1 MRFVTAALGNGRADG
16 LDRHMNVVF
25 YLLVLIPVMVAGW
38 NGVPTYQG
46 VLNEQTVSIPAA
58 GLSAGMPVELTEGD
72 QVYSGTVEKVDKS
85 WATVRVDAPDG
96 EVTVRVPGQRA
107 MAAVGQGAL
116 DGAKAAVELALSL
129 VGTMTLFLGLMKVV
143 DAAGGLQVMAR
154 WIRPVMVKLFPDI
167 PSEHPAMSAMVMNL
181 AANVLGLGNAATP
194 FGIKAMQELETLNRT
209 PGTATN
215 AMVLF
220 LAINTAGVAVLPTGV
235 IAIRAALG
243 STDPAAILLPT
254 LLGTF
259 VHTIAAVLICKAL
272 QRFSPGGA
280 PAEPVQQAPILP
292 REFIPLGLSVGAFL
306 VFVVAAQVYGSTVTS
321 WIIPG
326 LIFGMLTLGV
336 VKGVKVYEVFIE
348 GAKDGFSTAMRIVPF
363 VVAILAAVGMFQ
375 SSGAMGRVVALAS
388 PLCRLI
394 GMPPEVLPL
403 ALLRP
408 LSGSGAIAL
417 TAELTRVYGPDT
429 FIGQVAGTVNGSS
442 ETTFYVLAL
451 YFGSVSVHR
460 YRHAVMTGILTDIVG
475 VVAAVTAVRLLLG
488 SG

>member
-1 MRFVTAALGNGRADG
+1 
-16 LDRHMNVVF
+16 MNAVF

-38 NGVPTYQG
+38 NGVPTYDG
-46 VLNEQTVSIPAA
+46 VVSQETVTIPAS
-58 GLSAGMPVELTEGD
+58 GLSVGMPVLVTEGMRSYD
-72 QVYSGTVEKVDKS
+72 AAIEKVDKTT
-85 WATVRVDAPDG
+85 ATVRARMPDG
-96 EVTVRVPGQRA
+96 AVTVRVPGQQA
-107 MAAVGQGAL
+107 MAVVGQGAL

-143 DAAGGLQVMAR
+143 DAAGGLQTMAR
-154 WIRPVMVKLFPDI
+154 WIRPVMVKLFPDV
-167 PSEHPAMSAMVMNL
+167 PAEHPAMSAMIMNL

-194 FGIKAMQELETLNRT
+194 FGIKAMQELDKLNKT

-243 STDPAAILLPT
+243 STDPASILLPT

-259 VHTIAAVLICKAL
+259 CHTIAAVLICKTL
-272 QRFSPGGA
+272 QRFFVLDT
-280 PAEPVQQAPILP
+280 PAELPTVAPL
-292 REFIPLGLSVGAFL
+292 RAWEFVPLLLTVGSFL
-306 VFVVAAQVYGSTVTS
+306 AFVVAAQTYGAAVTS

-326 LIFGMLTLGV
+326 LILGMLTLGV
-336 VKGVKVYEVFIE
+336 VKKVKVYEVFIE

-375 SSGAMGRVVALAS
+375 SSGAMGRLVSLAS
-388 PLCRLI
+388 PLCKLI

-417 TAELTRVYGPDT
+417 TAELTRIYKPDT

-451 YFGSVSVHR
+451 YFGAVGIQR
-460 YRHAVMTGILTDIVG
+460 YRHAVLTGVLTDIFG
-475 VVAAVTAVRLLLG
+475 VIAAVTAVRLLLG
-488 SG
+488 

>member
-1 MRFVTAALGNGRADG
+1 
-16 LDRHMNVVF
+16 MNVVF

-38 NGVPTYQG
+38 NGVPTFQG
-46 VLNEQTVSIPAA
+46 VLNEDTVTIPAA
-58 GLSAGMPVELTEGD
+58 GLTAGLPVEVTDAG
-72 QVYSGTVEKVDKS
+72 QVYVGSIEKVDKS

-96 EVTVRVPGQRA
+96 AVTVRVPGQQA

-116 DGAKAAVELALSL
+116 DGAKAAVELAISL

-143 DAAGGLQVMAR
+143 DAAGGLQTMAR
-154 WIRPVMVKLFPDI
+154 WIRPVMVKLFPDV
-167 PSEHPAMSAMVMNL
+167 PSEHPAMSAMIMNL

-194 FGIKAMQELETLNRT
+194 FGIKAMQELETLNKT

-243 STDPAAILLPT
+243 SKDPAAILLPT
-254 LLGTF
+254 LAGTF
-259 VHTIAAVLICKAL
+259 VHTIAAVLIAKTL
-272 QRFSPGGA
+272 QRFFVHDSPTD
-280 PAEPVQQAPILP
+280 VVKQAPIEA
-292 REFIPLGLSVGAFL
+292 REFVPLALAVGAFIT
-306 VFVVAAQVYGSTVTS
+306 FVVAAQAYGAVVTS

-326 LIFGMLTLGV
+326 LIAGMLTLGV
-336 VKGVKVYEVFIE
+336 VKRVKVYEVFIE
-348 GAKDGFSTAMRIVPF
+348 GAKDGFATAMRIVPF

-375 SSGAMGRVVALAS
+375 ASGAMGRVVALAE

-417 TAELTRVYGPDT
+417 TAELTRVHHPDT

-451 YFGSVSVHR
+451 YFGSVGIHR

-475 VVAAVTAVRLLLG
+475 VIAAVTAVRILLG